1 MISSTVAINAV
12 NSSVLCHLFDKY
24 CFESQLECFESSIEF
39 LAEFH
44 KRYDRYTSRVHFLDD
59 NEKSVVGLWS
69 RFLFNPNEQSLKL
82 VILGRISI

>member
-44 KRYDRYTSRVHFLDD
+44 KRYDRYTSRVHFLDE
-59 NEKSVVGLWS
+59 NEKERCWPLEP
-69 RFLFNPNEQSLKL
+69 FLVQPK
-82 VILGRISI
+82 